1 MKRKLLPRCRVAD
14 SQSPLSRVVVAVQ
27 IPQVPNGRNS
37 RMGGIFFRGKDT
49 EFQFCLKQSFFT
61 VRTEK
66 GPPSAGCTEKSG
78 MFWLPPHHN
87 QHRDRHER
95 SDSCS
100 LVPHLTFEQKTSP
113 LDTPFSRKASSKL
126 LTFQWIFKKRNDWRL
141 ASIQPEIKLPLK
153 YSLFGSDT
161 EKTLFEAEP
170 PGRFLKEKNIPPI
183 REFRPFG
190 TCEVPEL

>member
-1 MKRKLLPRCRVAD
+1 MRKN
-14 SQSPLSRVVVAVQ
+14 
-27 IPQVPNGRNS
+27 PQVPNGRNS

-87 QHRDRHER
+87 KQRDRHER

-100 LVPHLTFEQKTSP
+100 LVPHLTFKQKTS
-113 LDTPFSRKASSKL
+113 LFDTAFSRTVSSKL
-126 LTFQWIFKKRNDWRL
+126 LGPNWTHAVGQYKVYSDW
-141 ASIQPEIKLPLK
+141 PLVCTYK
-153 YSLFGSDT
+153 YVLLSACQNL
-161 EKTLFEAEP
+161 
-170 PGRFLKEKNIPPI
+170 
-183 REFRPFG
+183 
-190 TCEVPEL
+190 